1 MVILKATDKSPST
14 RSWPSSRSELKT
26 EKNLWA
32 EPLLF
37 VFFLL
42 SYFGG
47 GFLFWSESS
56 RSPSSPVTEREE
68 RGKSTKKALN
78 TNEGQNSEGSGGS
91 SESNERH
98 RQVQLTSGEG
108 RKIVFS
114 LLKTRDLFWG
124 CNELSND
131 WAEACS
137 GDLLFFSLI
146 KCATYQAFFYLCTF
160 CNFGHFG
167 GENSNIWKITETL
180 YNRGFEHALLCM
192 WYCDR
197 IVKNTNRKCDKDGMC
212 ICLSFSRSISSPA
225 ALWLAY
231 G

>member
-32 EPLLF
+32 ELLLF

-146 KCATYQAFFYLCTF
+146 KCATYQACFSTCVQFAILAI
-160 CNFGHFG
+160 FGM
-167 GENSNIWKITETL
+167 KIQIFEKL
-180 YNRGFEHALLCM
+180 PKLNRGFEHALLCM